1 MRTVESGAARVLT
14 ENQRASATGT
24 FHILVQTSIITRS
37 RSYVS
42 KLEFKLDAFATGN
55 MVRINTNTYK
65 I

>member
-24 FHILVQTSIITRS
+24 FHILVPTSIITRS
-37 RSYVS
+37 QPYAS
-42 KLEFKLDAFATGN
+42 KLESKSYNSATGN
-55 MVRINTNTYK
+55 MVTQNTNTYK

>member
-24 FHILVQTSIITRS
+24 FHILVPTSIISRS
-37 RSYVS
+37 RPYAS
-42 KLEFKLDAFATGN
+42 KLEYKSDNCAAGNSVRLD
-55 MVRINTNTYK
+55 TNTYK